1 MASIAENRGDMISR
15 FQNALFLGDV
25 ENRVQMFKEID
36 LYPLAYLLAKS
47 HGLTDECQ
55 SILETTGLSEDQIS
69 LPSLGAPV
77 PPPRTV
83 VPTHKANW
91 PMKAAS
97 HSSFEK
103 ALLGEVGAS
112 ADEDGDPDLVDENL
126 PAVGA
131 EKGLTAQEDE
141 EEEAGDG
148 WDMGEDIVPNT
159 AGADADF
166 VNVDNP
172 DAPASA
178 GSPSSSEAE
187 MWARNSPLAADH
199 VAAGSFDTAMQL
211 LNRQVGAVN
220 FEPLKPRF
228 LEIYQASRT
237 FLPATTGLPPLV
249 NYVRRNVD
257 ETDTRKVLPVIPRDL
272 ESITTNELQE
282 GFAAMKSNKL
292 DVGVIVFKR
301 ILQSILV
308 NVVGSQTQVNEAK
321 AIITKATE
329 YALAMSVEL
338 EQRKLAASGN
348 KDEASLKRQL
358 ELSAFFTV
366 PRLEVPHRQLALMA
380 ALKLAFTNKQFLSAL
395 SFANRV
401 IANGVAP
408 KLVEQ
413 VCVSSY

>member
-77 PPPRTV
+77 PPPRTI

-112 ADEDGDPDLVDENL
+112 ADEDGDPDLVDEDL

-131 EKGLTAQEDE
+131 EKGLTAQED

-228 LEIYQASRT
+228 LEIYQASKT
-237 FLPATTGLPPLV
+237 YLPANTGLPPLV

-257 ETDTRKVLPVIPRDL
+257 ETDTRKVLPIIPRDL
-272 ESITTNELQE
+272 ESVTTNELQE
-282 GFAAMKSNKL
+282 GFTAMKSNKL
-292 DVGVIVFKR
+292 DVGVIIFKR
-301 ILQSILV
+301 ILQSMLV

-321 AIITKATE
+321 AIIAKATE

-413 VCVSSY
+413 VCLSSY

>member
-77 PPPRTV
+77 PPPRTI
-83 VPTHKANW
+83 VPTHHANW

-112 ADEDGDPDLVDENL
+112 ADEDGDPDLVDEDL

-141 EEEAGDG
+141 EETGDG
-148 WDMGEDIVPNT
+148 WDIGEDIVPNT

-220 FEPLKPRF
+220 FEPLKARF

-237 FLPATTGLPPLV
+237 FLPAITGLPPLV

-257 ETDTRKVLPVIPRDL
+257 ETDTRKVLPIIPRDL

-282 GFAAMKSNKL
+282 GFTAMKSNKL
-292 DVGVIVFKR
+292 DVGVIIFKR
-301 ILQSILV
+301 ILQSMLV
-308 NVVGSQTQVNEAK
+308 NVVSSQTQVNEAK
-321 AIITKATE
+321 AIIAKATE

-408 KLVEQ
+408 KLVDQ
-413 VCVSSY
+413 VCLSSY

>member
-55 SILETTGLSEDQIS
+55 SILEATGLSEDQIS

-77 PPPRTV
+77 PPPRTI

-103 ALLGEVGAS
+103 ALLGEVGAP
-112 ADEDGDPDLVDENL
+112 ADEDGDPDVLDEDL
-126 PAVGA
+126 PAAGA
-131 EKGLTAQEDE
+131 EKGLAAQD

-148 WDMGEDIVPNT
+148 WDMGEDIVPDT

-166 VNVDNP
+166 VNVNNP

-228 LEIYQASRT
+228 LEIYQASKT
-237 FLPATTGLPPLV
+237 YLPANTGLPPLV

-257 ETDTRKVLPVIPRDL
+257 ETDTRKVLPIIPRDL

-282 GFAAMKSNKL
+282 GFTAMKSNKL
-292 DVGVIVFKR
+292 DVGVVTFKR
-301 ILQSILV
+301 ILRSMLV
-308 NVVGSQTQVNEAK
+308 NVVSSQTQVNEAK

-338 EQRKLAASGN
+338 EQRKLAASGH

-380 ALKLAFTNKQFLSAL
+380 ALKLAFTNKQFSSAL

-413 VCVSSY
+413 VCLS